1 MLRLTILAAA
11 LALTGCHREPAPVA
25 PSSELP
31 PLPPASGTAIGY
43 LLDNA
48 SHLELTP
55 EQYRELEKLDAS
67 LSVSNDSIDTQL
79 REIEKPQEMPEPGKG
94 EPPPKVNMAPGAMPM
109 KTTPAAQKL
118 HEARA
123 ENNARALEQA
133 FAVLDPAQQEKATK
147 ILAERG
153 ITAPKQASQPAPQ
166 PAPEEAP

>member
-48 SHLELTP
+48 THLELTP
-55 EQYRELEKLDAS
+55 EQIRELEKLDAS
-67 LSVSNDSIDTQL
+67 LAVRNDSIDTQL
-79 REIEKPQEMPEPGKG
+79 REIEKPQEMPPPEKG

-109 KTTPAAQKL
+109 TTTPAAQKL

-123 ENNARALEQA
+123 ENNAKALEEA
-133 FAVLDPAQQEKATK
+133 FALLEPAQQEKAK
-147 ILAERG
+147 RLLAERG
-153 ITAPKQASQPAPQ
+153 ITAPTAASAPR
-166 PAPEEAP
+166 